1 VGIAVRI
8 ALISVLS
15 FCAITGLPIVI
26 QIGNCSSGFS
36 LISSSL
42 NERLSFG
49 RFYRPMAL
57 FRWCVC
63 KDFTDRPHF
72 LPTDNLQ
79 LFFY

>member
-8 ALISVLS
+8 ALISVLL
-15 FCAITGLPIVI
+15 FCAITGLP
-26 QIGNCSSGFS
+26 IGNCSSGFS

-72 LPTDNLQ
+72 LPTDNLLQ